1 MHAPDPDPRLAAVIT
16 DITQKIAARPDRGKA
31 ADYIPELASVD
42 LSRFG
47 IAVVT
52 ADGGMVV
59 GGDHDMPFSLQSIS
73 KVFTL
78 TLALGQIGDG
88 LWRRVGREPSGNP
101 FNSIVQLEYEN
112 GRPRNPFIN
121 AGAIAVTDA
130 IVSGHQPREA
140 LGSILRFIRFVSD
153 DDTVA
158 INHAVARSEKETGF
172 RNTALAN
179 YMRSFGII
187 ENPVDFVLGVYF
199 HHCAIEMTCRQLAM
213 AGRYLAFGGRH
224 TPGGARVVSAERA
237 RRINALMLTCGHY
250 DGSGDFAFRVGLPGK
265 SGVGGGI
272 LAIVPGKASIA
283 VWSPGLDANGNSW
296 LGSAALEYL
305 AKDMRWSVFGD

>member
-1 MHAPDPDPRLAAVIT
+1 MHAPEQRQLETIIEGIT
-16 DITQKIAARPDRGKA
+16 RSIAARGDRGKP
-31 ADYIPELASVD
+31 ADYIPELASAD

-52 ADGGMVV
+52 ADGKMIA
-59 GGDHDMPFSLQSIS
+59 GGDYDIAFTLQSIS
-73 KVFTL
+73 KIFTL
-78 TLALGQIGDG
+78 TLALGQVGDM

-101 FNSIVQLEYEN
+101 FNSIVQLEYER

-140 LGSILRFIRFVSD
+140 LGAILRFIRFVAD
-153 DDTVA
+153 DDAIA

-172 RNTALAN
+172 RNIALAN

-213 AGRYLAFGGRH
+213 AGRYLAFGGKH
-224 TPGGARVVSAERA
+224 TPGGPRVISAERA

-265 SGVGGGI
+265 SGVSGGI

-283 VWSPGLDANGNSW
+283 VWSPGLDANGNPW
-296 LGSAALEYL
+296 LGAVALEHL
-305 AKDMRWSVFGD
+305 AKEMRWSVFGD

>member
-1 MHAPDPDPRLAAVIT
+1 MNAPQQRPL
-16 DITQKIAARPDRGKA
+16 DIIIADVTRSIAARPDRGKP
-31 ADYIPELASVD
+31 ADYIPELASAD

-52 ADGGMVV
+52 ADGTMTA
-59 GGDHDMPFSLQSIS
+59 GGDHDMVFTLQSIS

-78 TLALGQIGDG
+78 TLALGQVGDM

-101 FNSIVQLEYEN
+101 FNSIVQLECEH

-121 AGAIAVTDA
+121 AGAIAVTDS
-130 IVSGHQPREA
+130 IISGHQPREA
-140 LGSILRFIRFVSD
+140 LGAILRFIRFVAD
-153 DDTVA
+153 DDTIA
-158 INHAVARSEKETGF
+158 INHAVARSERETGF

-179 YMRSFGII
+179 YMRSFGTI

-224 TPGGARVVSAERA
+224 TPGGPRVISAERA

-250 DGSGDFAFRVGLPGK
+250 DGSGDFAFSVGLPGK
-265 SGVGGGI
+265 SGISGGI

-283 VWSPGLDANGNSW
+283 VWSPGLDANGNPW
-296 LGSAALEYL
+296 LGALALEHL
-305 AKDMRWSVFGD
+305 AREMRWSVFGD